1 MARSRRGRL
10 QRGRRVPHPQRCSR
24 PAARPSGPPAL
35 TGKAS
40 APPRTDGSPPPR
52 ESGHGKGK
60 EEPRLVCQGLGYP
73 SPSSLRPRS
82 PGPQTLLPQTQE
94 SRAPSPSSL
103 RPRIQAPGPFSLRPR
118 SPGPPDPPPSDP
130 GVQEPT
136 PRPHRDPS
144 ISSPAFPEVSGVD
157 SWFSSQLLLSCLPGL
172 HLFPLLPSSYFSNLC
187 P

>member
-94 SRAPSPSSL
+94 SRNPPLGLIGTQASAPQPSL
-103 RPRIQAPGPFSLRPR
+103 RFQGWIAGFLPNF
-118 SPGPPDPPPSDP
+118 
-130 GVQEPT
+130 
-136 PRPHRDPS
+136 
-144 ISSPAFPEVSGVD
+144 SSPAFQASI
-157 SWFSSQLLLSCLPGL
+157 SFLSCLPLISLTCAHDLISPLSPSLGL
-172 HLFPLLPSSYFSNLC
+172 PLRGG
-187 P
+187 